1 MTIIL
6 SSCLMVT
13 HMYVVNIGARK
24 FDQLAKRSVLARG
37 DFGDYE
43 SDSRSSI
50 SAVSYGS
57 RDGFSGGPGRS
68 SASGQS
74 GKAIIVEGASGR
86 INDTTTKEQERG
98 QIVENEEGET
108 GKGETGEE
116 VKEMEEGQINEW
128 QNVSTEKMGRSP
140 KNDLKYGQVIIATP
154 SRFAV
159 LNDSRDDGEDLD
171 QEENEEDFDD
181 VSQEITAE
189 EKLED
194 KLSGKKRGRAVLPR

>member
-1 MTIIL
+1 
-6 SSCLMVT
+6 MVT

-74 GKAIIVEGASGR
+74 GKAIVGNEGS
-86 INDTTTKEQERG
+86 
-98 QIVENEEGET
+98 GET
-108 GKGETGEE
+108 SFEKYDVDVSVSEGKHTVE
-116 VKEMEEGQINEW
+116 VPSEII
-128 QNVSTEKMGRSP
+128 EKANP
-140 KNDLKYGQVIIATP
+140 LW
-154 SRFAV
+154 
-159 LNDSRDDGEDLD
+159 
-171 QEENEEDFDD
+171 EDFVIARFLETTPHIAKVHMILNKIWTFGDK
-181 VSQEITAE
+181 SQ
-189 EKLED
+189 KLEVYEVD
-194 KLSGKKRGRAVLPR
+194 AITMRIRITSAMVREKVVKRGCGILQGFLW